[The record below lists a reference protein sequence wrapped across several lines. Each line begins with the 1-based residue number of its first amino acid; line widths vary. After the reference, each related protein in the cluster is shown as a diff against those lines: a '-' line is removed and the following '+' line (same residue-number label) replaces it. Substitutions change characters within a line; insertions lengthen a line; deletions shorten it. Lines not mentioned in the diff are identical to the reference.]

1 LPDWQIDI
9 NSYLKGD
16 YEEFNALR
24 RRKNKANS
32 KPISGYP
39 GRKPADLVGC
49 FGKWAGGDY
58 SVISHAIATS
68 TRAVIAM
75 KMTMEPNK
83 TTDSFRKLVNFIFGS
98 FVVLY
103 TTEIAATN
111 GSNHN
116 RECGV
121 TPIFSGV
128 VKVAITKAAI
138 VDILF
143 SSGPGSSQM
152 GPVNGVYNTQKIE
165 QPGDARVNLS
175 DFVRPAENGI
185 ISRRGYTPQGRN
197 YRRVHKLRDVPGL
210 CSDGIDNPDR
220 ADI

>member
-1 LPDWQIDI
+1 MRLEAKKTKPKQTQ
-9 NSYLKGD
+9 
-16 YEEFNALR
+16 
-24 RRKNKANS
+24 S
-32 KPISGYP
+32 KPISGWIGLKRP
-39 GRKPADLVGC
+39 GKTGWYCWIMMMVGALE
-49 FGKWAGGDY
+49 KWGGADY
-58 SVISHAIATS
+58 SVISHAKATK

-83 TTDSFRKLVNFIFGS
+83 TTDSLRKWTNLIFGS

-111 GSNHN
+111 GSSHSM
-116 RECGV
+116 ECGV

-128 VKVAITKAAI
+128 VKVANTKDAI
-138 VDILF
+138 IDILF

-152 GPVNGVYNTQKIE
+152 GPINGVYNTQKVE

-175 DFVRPAENGI
+175 DFARPAVNGI
-185 ISRRGYTPQGRN
+185 ISRSGHLAQERHC
-197 YRRVHKLRDVPGL
+197 RRVHNLCDVPGL

-220 ADI
+220 TDI